1 MQVLITNSAGDVILE
16 VILTVQRLVCK
27 LGAEQDT
34 LAWDLILDVTAA
46 LLSHVQVTCT
56 VSCSTVTAN

>member
-16 VILTVQRLVCK
+16 VILTVQRLVRK

-56 VSCSTVTAN
+56 VSCSALMAS